1 MQGLVYKNIYIIK
14 NKLISIMAVGIGLI
28 IIFELLLLSVR
39 YGNLKTLFP
48 DIEEVQQSLIQPSYA
63 IAGSMFLLPAVLF
76 EVFIIDKSAG
86 FKNIQYSMP
95 VSPKDKVCA
104 DYICFYGFIVSIFAI
119 NIAALQ
125 LYLATAGTAM
135 HFKDLKT
142 LYLIF
147 AAASLAYGI
156 LIPSMYIDPK
166 GLAVILGGAYLVFGC
181 SMMFDDGRTMVK
193 AAKKI
198 YALKGT
204 GMAVS
209 FIVVVLAAVFSLWIS
224 VLVEKRRYR
233 KC

>member
-1 MQGLVYKNIYIIK
+1 MQGLVCKNLYIIK
-14 NKLISIMAVGIGLI
+14 NKLISIMAVGIGVI

-76 EVFIIDKSAG
+76 EVFVIDKSAG

-95 VSPKDKVCA
+95 ISPKDKVFA
-104 DYICFYGFIVSIFAI
+104 DYICFYGFIISIFAI
-119 NIAALQ
+119 NTAALQ
-125 LYLATAGTAM
+125 LYLVTAGSGM
-135 HFKDLKT
+135 HFRDLKT

-156 LIPSMYIDPK
+156 LIPSMYIDPRC
-166 GLAVILGGAYLVFGC
+166 LALILGGAYLLFGC
-181 SMMFDDGRTMVK
+181 SLMFDDGRTMIK
-193 AAKKI
+193 AVKKI
-198 YALKGT
+198 YSVRCA
-204 GMAVS
+204 GMALS
-209 FIVVVLAAVFSLWIS
+209 FIVVVLAAVLSLWVS
-224 VLVEKRRYR
+224 VLVEERRYR